1 MMNTA
6 PDENFHGAGPATCGD
21 LHATWFIYRERR
33 ACFMTELTPKERVM
47 RVFRR
52 EPVDTMPFFSGYG
65 MVVMP
70 AIKKLGYQFAK
81 VHSDINMM
89 VQSAI
94 ESSRMFGFDSVV
106 VPYDMTAESQAL
118 GNEISLYEGSEDILY
133 PTIPN
138 KRWKALDEVEIPDN
152 ILELGRIPM
161 ILEAIALAK
170 KEAPDHA
177 IGAWQLGPFTMAGQL
192 LELDIMLKGVFKQK
206 ELVEAALDKLSDM
219 IIKIGQAQKAAGA
232 DFLTL
237 REMGT
242 GTDLIS
248 PRTWKTMIMPRVK
261 RILAA
266 WESPKV
272 LHICGATNMII
283 EMMNECGADALSVDI
298 KNCLAESREKIGN
311 DKLLFGNFDVFALPC
326 KEETTVEEAVEGI
339 KTNIDGGVDAVWP
352 GCDLWPDIKE
362 ENMRAIVQTARE
374 YGRKPSPAVGRLS

>member
-1 MMNTA
+1 
-6 PDENFHGAGPATCGD
+6 
-21 LHATWFIYRERR
+21 
-33 ACFMTELTPKERVM
+33 MTELTPKERVM
-47 RVFRR
+47 RVFRK

-70 AIKKLGYQFAK
+70 AIAKLGYRFSK
-81 VHSDINMM
+81 VHTDANMM

-106 VPYDMTAESQAL
+106 VPFDMTCESQAL
-118 GNEISLYEGSEDILY
+118 GNEISLYEDSEDILY
-133 PTIPN
+133 PTIPD
-138 KRWKALDEVEIPDN
+138 KVWKGLDEVEIPDN
-152 ILELGRIPM
+152 ILELGRMPM
-161 ILEAIALAK
+161 ILEAIKLAK
-170 KEAPDHA
+170 KEAPEYA

-192 LELDIMLKGVFKQK
+192 LELGIMLKGVFKQK
-206 ELVEAALDKLSDM
+206 VLVEAAMDKISDM
-219 IIKIGQAQKAAGA
+219 IIKIGQAQQAAGA
-232 DFLTL
+232 DFITL

-248 PRTWKTMIMPRVK
+248 PKTWKSLIMPRVK

-266 WESPKV
+266 WKSPKV
-272 LHICGATNMII
+272 LHICGATDMII

-298 KNCLAESREKIGN
+298 KNTLAESRKKIG
-311 DKLLFGNFDVFALPC
+311 DDALLFGNFDVFALPC

-339 KTNIDGGVDAVWP
+339 KANVDGGVDAIWP

-362 ENMRAIVQTARE
+362 ENMRAIVKTARE

>member
-1 MMNTA
+1 
-6 PDENFHGAGPATCGD
+6 
-21 LHATWFIYRERR
+21 
-33 ACFMTELTPKERVM
+33 MTELTPKERVM
-47 RVFRR
+47 RVFRK

-70 AIKKLGYQFAK
+70 AIKKLGFQFPK
-81 VHSDINMM
+81 VHTDVNLM
-89 VQSAI
+89 VQSAV
-94 ESSRMFGFDSVV
+94 ESARMFDFDSVV

-138 KRWKALDEVEIPDN
+138 KVWKGLDQVEIPDN
-152 ILELGRIPM
+152 IVELGRIPM
-161 ILEAIALAK
+161 ILEAIKLAK
-170 KEAPDHA
+170 EEAPERA

-192 LELDIMLKGVFKQK
+192 LELDIMLKGIFKQK
-206 ELVEAALDKLSDM
+206 KLVEAALDKISDM
-219 IIKIGQAQKAAGA
+219 IIKIGQAQQAAGA
-232 DFLTL
+232 DYITL

-261 RILAA
+261 RILDA

-272 LHICGATNMII
+272 LHICGATDMII

-298 KNCLAESREKIGN
+298 KNTLTESREKIGN
-311 DKLLFGNFDVFALPC
+311 DKLLFGNFDVFKLPC
-326 KEETTVEEAVEGI
+326 KEETTVEEAIEGI

-362 ENMRAIVQTARE
+362 DNMRAIVKTARE
-374 YGRKPSPAVGRLS
+374 YGKKASPAVGRLG

>member
-1 MMNTA
+1 
-6 PDENFHGAGPATCGD
+6 
-21 LHATWFIYRERR
+21 
-33 ACFMTELTPKERVM
+33 MTELTPKERVM
-47 RVFRR
+47 RVFRK

-70 AIKKLGYQFAK
+70 AITKLGYRFPK
-81 VHSDINMM
+81 IHTDVNMM

-94 ESSRMFGFDSVV
+94 ESSRMFGFDSVA
-106 VPYDMTAESQAL
+106 VPFDMTSESQAL
-118 GNEISLYEGSEDILY
+118 GNEISLYEDSEDILY
-133 PTIPN
+133 PTIPE
-138 KRWKALDEVEIPDN
+138 KIWKGLDEVDIPDN
-152 ILELGRIPM
+152 ILELGRMPM
-161 ILEAIALAK
+161 ILEAIKLAK
-170 KEAPDHA
+170 KEAPEYA

-206 ELVEAALDKLSDM
+206 ELVEAAMDKISDM
-219 IIKIGQAQKAAGA
+219 IIKIGQAYQAAGA
-232 DFLTL
+232 DYITL

-266 WESPKV
+266 WQSPKV
-272 LHICGATNMII
+272 LHICGATDMIV

-298 KNCLAESREKIGN
+298 KNNLAESRRKIG
-311 DKLLFGNFDVFALPC
+311 DEALLFGNFDVFALPC
-326 KEETTVEEAVEGI
+326 KEETTVEQAVEGI
-339 KTNIDGGVDAVWP
+339 KVNIDGGVDAVWP

-362 ENMRAIVQTARE
+362 ENMRAIVETARE